1 MTHLIDQY
9 GLAFLFAIVALES
22 MGAWVPGETAL
33 IAAGVLASR
42 GHLSITAVI
51 AVAAVASILGDNAG
65 YWIGRTG
72 GRKLIYRWER
82 LGRLAD
88 RVLPRAEAF
97 FERHGPKTIF
107 LARFVTGIRVT
118 AAWMA
123 GISRMP
129 WWSFLAWNAAGGVAW
144 ATGVGLLAFYGGHA
158 AASAFS
164 RYGILGVGALLAL
177 VAVVAV
183 GLHLF
188 RRRAV
193 QGT

>member
-33 IAAGVLASR
+33 IAAGVWASR

-164 RYGILGVGALLAL
+164 RYGIVGVGALLAL